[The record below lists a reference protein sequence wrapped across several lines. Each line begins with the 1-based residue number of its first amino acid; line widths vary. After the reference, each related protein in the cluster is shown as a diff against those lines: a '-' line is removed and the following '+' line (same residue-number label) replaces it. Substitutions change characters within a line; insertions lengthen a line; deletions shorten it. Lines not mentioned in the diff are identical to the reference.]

1 MRLFYCDHYD
11 MGLPPEHRFP
21 AQKYRLLRESLQG
34 DSRFQLHPA
43 RLASRAELVRAHDPA
58 YVDAFLAGTLSPAAI
73 RRIGFPWSP
82 HLVRRT
88 LASAGATLSAA
99 AAALDSGISGAL
111 AGGTHH
117 AFYAEGSGFCVFND
131 IAVAIA
137 ALRAEGIARRFAV
150 IDLDV
155 HQGDGTARIFAADP
169 DVFTLS
175 LHGRNNFP
183 FRKQQSTLD
192 VALEDGAGDAAYLA
206 ALDAVLPRVF
216 AFAPEFV
223 FYQAGVDPLRED
235 TLGKLSLTM
244 EGLAA
249 RDRRVFAAA
258 SAHAAPLVITIG
270 GGYADPISLT
280 ATAHVQTYRLAA
292 AAYPAIRP

>member
-1 MRLFYCDHYD
+1 VRLFYCDHYD

-21 AQKYRLLRESLQG
+21 ARKYRLLRESLQA
-34 DSRFQLHPA
+34 DSRFQLLPT
-43 RLASRAELVRAHDPA
+43 RLATRHELARAHQPA
-58 YVDAFLAGTLSPAAI
+58 YVDAFLAGELSPAAI

-82 HLVRRT
+82 QLVTRT

-99 AAALDSGISGAL
+99 GAALDDGISGAL

-137 ALRAEGIARRFAV
+137 ALRAEGIAQRFAV

-155 HQGDGTARIFAADP
+155 HQGDGTAQIFAADP

-183 FRKQQSTLD
+183 FRKQESTVD
-192 VALEDGAGDAAYLA
+192 VALDDGAGDAEYLA

-216 AFAPEFV
+216 AFQPGFV

-235 TLGKLSLTM
+235 TLGKLSLSM

-249 RDRRVFAAA
+249 RDRRVFTAART
-258 SAHAAPLVITIG
+258 HAAPLVITIG
-270 GGYADPISLT
+270 GGYANPISLT
-280 ATAHVQTYRLAA
+280 AAAHTQTYHLAA
-292 AAYPAIRP
+292 ETYPGKPT

>member
-99 AAALDSGISGAL
+99 AAALDTGISGAL

-216 AFAPEFV
+216 AFVPEFV

-280 ATAHVQTYRLAA
+280 ATAHVQTYQLAA